1 MATKWGPAERRQTWL
16 DGGPSSRQL
25 LRLSLLVPLAV
36 LFSSVLLL
44 TFMCHQLLA
53 SAEQGEPVGES
64 PLALFAAAGGF
75 LMASVAV
82 VVLQAA
88 RVAHRVAGPEYRLVQ
103 AIRRMRSG
111 DLSFRIKLRKGD
123 MLTAL
128 ADECNGLL
136 DWLNCSPPPGCKTGT
151 DVVDLSPLDLPDERA
166 AEPLEV
172 ARP

>member
-1 MATKWGPAERRQTWL
+1 MASMWRSGERRLSWQ
-16 DGGPSSRQL
+16 DGGPSQRQL
-25 LRLSLLVPLAV
+25 LRLSLLVPLVV

-44 TFMCHQLLA
+44 TLICHNLLA
-53 SAEQGEPVGES
+53 NAELGEPSGES
-64 PLALFAAAGGF
+64 PLALYAAAGGF

-82 VVLQAA
+82 VVLQAG

-103 AIRRMRSG
+103 AIRRIRSG
-111 DLSFRIKLRKGD
+111 DLSFRVQLRKGD

-128 ADECNGLL
+128 AAECNGLL

-151 DVVDLSPLDLPDERA
+151 DVVDLAPITLPEERA
-166 AEPLEV
+166 AEPMEV